1 MKPSPLLFLVVALA
15 FGCPVLPG
23 ETGPVQ
29 PTVFYLGIE
38 REFVKPGMLASV
50 VQARSQAIAAL
61 NRSGLPRTQLA
72 LVSLSSTEE
81 VWLMSFFPNLGDLE
95 RDRAKVHQSPDLELP
110 LARLAS
116 QEGSL
121 LTKRRGLLL
130 RYMPDSTYNPN
141 YDWARMRYLDAITIH
156 VRPGHHLEY
165 LEMRRIAVA
174 GHVKGGLDT
183 HLIMFK
189 VTSGEPGN
197 TYLILR
203 PMNSLDDHDR
213 LRAQGFGE
221 PLTDD
226 ENRRMIELQAAS
238 VDGEDEQFFRVVP
251 ESSLVT
257 ADWAKSDPQFWR
269 AAAPD

>member
-1 MKPSPLLFLVVALA
+1 MKPSTLAFVFAALA
-15 FGCPVLPG
+15 VWCPALPA

-29 PTVFYLGIE
+29 PTVFYMGIE
-38 REFVKPGMLASV
+38 REFVKPGLLASV
-50 VQARSQAIAAL
+50 AQVRSHAIAAL
-61 NRSGLPRTQLA
+61 NPSGLPRTQLA
-72 LVSLSSTEE
+72 LESLSSTEE
-81 VWLMSFFPNLGDLE
+81 VWLMSFFENLGDIE
-95 RDRAKVHQSPDLELP
+95 RDRAKVHQLPDLELP
-110 LARLAS
+110 LARLTN
-116 QEGSL
+116 QEGTL
-121 LTKRRGLLL
+121 LAKRRGLIL
-130 RYMPDSTYNPN
+130 RYMPDSTYNPH

-203 PMNSLDDHDR
+203 PMTSLDDHDG
-213 LRAQGFGE
+213 LRAKGFGE

-238 VDGEDEQFFRVVP
+238 VDGEDEQFFRVLP

-257 ADWAKSDPQFWR
+257 AEWAKSDPPFWHP
-269 AAAPD
+269 AGP